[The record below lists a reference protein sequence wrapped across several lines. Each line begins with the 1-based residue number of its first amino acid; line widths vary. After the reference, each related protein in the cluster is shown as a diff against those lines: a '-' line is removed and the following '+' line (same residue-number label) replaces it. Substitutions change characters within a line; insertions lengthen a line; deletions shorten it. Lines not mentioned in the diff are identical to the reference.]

1 MPPAQNSITEQ
12 LFWLL
17 ILAIPVA
24 TVSRTVIYEEVFREP
39 REWCMHKSRTCRAL
53 LARKFFYLF
62 TCEFCFSHWVALFF
76 LILTRFRLLLDDWRG
91 YVIAWLALVMVGN
104 VYMNLYSRLRV
115 EITVEKKEIEAKVKQ
130 IEQIES
136 ELQAKGNGR

>member
-115 EITVEKKEIEAKVKQ
+115 EITVEKKEIEAKEKQ

>member
-91 YVIAWLALVMVGN
+91 YVIAWLALIMVGN

-115 EITVEKKEIEAKVKQ
+115 EITVEKKEIEAKEKQ